1 MPSNEVNPSGGKI
14 QKLKADNDKESLT
27 TNRTNHVN
35 EGTGTAKG
43 RIHSIFRSSLMT
55 VNTSSSDKSRK
66 KEESKNEDVKQKSN
80 KF

>member
-1 MPSNEVNPSGGKI
+1 
-14 QKLKADNDKESLT
+14 
-27 TNRTNHVN
+27 
-35 EGTGTAKG
+35 
-43 RIHSIFRSSLMT
+43 MT